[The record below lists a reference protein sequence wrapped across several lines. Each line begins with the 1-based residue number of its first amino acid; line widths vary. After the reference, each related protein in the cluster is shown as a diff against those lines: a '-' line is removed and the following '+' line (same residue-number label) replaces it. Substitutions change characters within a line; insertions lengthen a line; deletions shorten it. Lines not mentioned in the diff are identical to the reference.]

1 MVSPPYY
8 RLVDSSEDGGGGTAE
23 GFAADDAA
31 LGIADHAAGV
41 KDIGAGRN
49 AGGDKSTN
57 NVNRIGHGV
66 WQVFDIAIVR
76 VGDGDG
82 CTGSGGEFAVG
93 DGFNIDAGNH
103 AEGLDGGGANVDF
116 VRGEV
121 ENLGRHGAVLP
132 FMLRSFVAFRI
143 RFLNLQFVHKIC
155 YDDRIYADFDLKSLV
170 ETEK

>member
-1 MVSPPYY
+1 MHSG
-8 RLVDSSEDGGGGTAE
+8 EDGGSGTAE

-41 KDIGAGRN
+41 KDIGAGGN
-49 AGGDKSTN
+49 AGGDKSTD

-82 CTGSGGEFAVG
+82 YAGSGGEFAVG

-132 FMLRSFVAFRI
+132 FIGKADS
-143 RFLNLQFVHKIC
+143 
-155 YDDRIYADFDLKSLV
+155 IYL
-170 ETEK
+170 

>member
-1 MVSPPYY
+1 MHSG
-8 RLVDSSEDGGGGTAE
+8 EDGGGGTAK

-41 KDIGAGRN
+41 KDIRAGGN
-49 AGGDKSTN
+49 AGGDKRTD

-76 VGDGDG
+76 VGDRDG
-82 CTGSGGEFAVG
+82 CAGSGGEFAVR

-132 FMLRSFVAFRI
+132 FMLRSFVACG
-143 RFLNLQFVHKIC
+143 FVFEFTIC
-155 YDDRIYADFDLKSLV
+155 SQDLF
-170 ETEK
+170 E

>member
-1 MVSPPYY
+1 MH
-8 RLVDSSEDGGGGTAE
+8 SSEDGGGGTAE
-23 GFAADDAA
+23 GFAADNAA
-31 LGIADHAAGV
+31 LVVADHTAGIEN
-41 KDIGAGRN
+41 IGAGGD
-49 AGGDKSTN
+49 AGGNQRAD
-57 NVNRIGHGV
+57 NVNRIGDGV
-66 WQVFDIAIVR
+66 GKVFDIAIVR

-82 CTGSGGEFAVG
+82 CTGSGGEFAIR

-132 FMLRSFVAFRI
+132 FMLRSFVACGFV
-143 RFLNLQFVHKIC
+143 LNLQFVHDIC
-155 YDDRIYADFDLKSLV
+155 YDGRIYADFDLKSLV

>member
-1 MVSPPYY
+1 M
-8 RLVDSSEDGGGGTAE
+8 DCGEDGGGGTAE

-31 LGIADHAAGV
+31 LVIADHTAGV
-41 KDIGAGRN
+41 ENIRTGGD
-49 AGGDKSTN
+49 AGGNQRTDN
-57 NVNRIGHGV
+57 INRIGHGV

-76 VGDGDG
+76 VGGGDG
-82 CTGSGGEFAVG
+82 CTGSGSEFAVR

-132 FMLRSFVAFRI
+132 FMLRSFVACG
-143 RFLNLQFVHKIC
+143 FV
-155 YDDRIYADFDLKSLV
+155 F
-170 ETEK
+170 